1 MRTKKHIALP
11 PEVQQLVELC
21 KTEMLASEVW
31 LFGSRARGDHTPDSD
46 FDLLAVVSDDAPE
59 DIDSPH
65 AAFRL
70 RRRSGAHADLL
81 TARQS
86 DFDGAKVV
94 PTLFA
99 HTIVTEGVRL
109 DDRRPLPLR

>member
-46 FDLLAVVSDDAPE
+46 YDLLAVVPDDVPE
-59 DIDSPH
+59 DAASPQ

-70 RRRSGAHADLL
+70 RRKSGAHADLL
-81 TARQS
+81 TARQT
-86 DFDGAKVV
+86 DFDLAKLE

-99 HTIVTEGVRL
+99 HTIVSEGIRVDKR
-109 DDRRPLPLR
+109 